1 MIEAAPPTQN
11 LSHVFSE
18 DYVEANE
25 SSHRKSY
32 STAWRH
38 SKSIQKSILSY
49 GKYNEDSS
57 RSLTISLIHNYLKD
71 IVSQAGSIT
80 PTEYSTA
87 IQQTKMITVAKS
99 NGNCR
104 KQTEH
109 SKTFVTTNLVSIVSS
124 PRKKSKKHELDDIQS
139 ILGCS
144 CITVKRKKH
153 WISANRLHLLSV
165 PTYKTIKWAIKPQFF
180 CKKKVDNSLISKVID
195 WVLHNSNVREYPIV
209 RDNLLI

>member
-1 MIEAAPPTQN
+1 MLEAAPNPKH
-11 LSHVFSE
+11 LPRVFSK

-57 RSLTISLIHNYLKD
+57 RSLTISLIHNCLKD

-87 IQQTKMITVAKS
+87 IHHQK
-99 NGNCR
+99 
-104 KQTEH
+104 
-109 SKTFVTTNLVSIVSS
+109 
-124 PRKKSKKHELDDIQS
+124 P
-139 ILGCS
+139 
-144 CITVKRKKH
+144 
-153 WISANRLHLLSV
+153 AN
-165 PTYKTIKWAIKPQFF
+165 
-180 CKKKVDNSLISKVID
+180 
-195 WVLHNSNVREYPIV
+195 
-209 RDNLLI
+209 